1 MNVWR
6 HWRRWSLESFGDI
19 MSMDP
24 SNHLLAYLLRA
35 RGIHLSLFHCI
46 NIQGC
51 RYPLCLP
58 LIKHDTRYI
67 QYKMVKR
74 KAKDVGDEVH
84 IEPRRSS
91 RQKVNNA
98 ESLKERATT
107 SSNSYSSAP
116 NIKEEIKKET
126 ASRDSQKGANVNG
139 EVTAP
144 KTTVV
149 GWLFPLVSYG
159 LYADLAFTASYFDSR
174 GPFWTSTSSSQIMLH
189 TWVLAV
195 ILSHTLDHEL
205 FKQMHFL
212 SLRFRV

>member
-1 MNVWR
+1 MILVSAGTRLLGRHFFRLRKFGKRREGFNPCCSIQMNVWR

-116 NIKEEIKKET
+116 NIEEEIKKET

-149 GWLFPLVSYG
+149 G
-159 LYADLAFTASYFDSR
+159 
-174 GPFWTSTSSSQIMLH
+174 
-189 TWVLAV
+189 
-195 ILSHTLDHEL
+195 
-205 FKQMHFL
+205 
-212 SLRFRV
+212 